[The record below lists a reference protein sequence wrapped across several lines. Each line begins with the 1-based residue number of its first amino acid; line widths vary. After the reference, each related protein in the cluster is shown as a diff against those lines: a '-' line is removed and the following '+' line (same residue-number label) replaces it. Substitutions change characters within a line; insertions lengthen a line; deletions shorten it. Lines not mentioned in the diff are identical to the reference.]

1 MENKAAEHRLEACA
15 VYSAL
20 RLNRL
25 VLWVLLSMAGGCGTC
40 GAGTEEERLANL
52 LEARPVKAYA
62 GARMLLAGAGSDPA
76 AAKVRDAIV
85 PMFVAPDT
93 PEKLA
98 DRVAALRRLAEALEA
113 AAEVRG
119 VPDRPL
125 VPVLLGIQSPGAAP
139 PAGWGIDEDHAVVG
153 TAWLVLR
160 AHEQT
165 KRFALWELTRIEKA
179 GLERSPLRLVARAA
193 RAVTFAQHDL
203 CKMAAD
209 ESAALRAEDGVAALG
224 DALAF
229 FDAGAR
235 AGSSEPE
242 KILPAV
248 RALAS
253 GMTAHCFQGRKDTES
268 ALPHLEA
275 LCDDAVLAGLPE
287 TKVAAVRAYIAF
299 KRGDRDRALAAMR
312 VARTDPDLSA
322 EDRSEVDRLIGHLER
337 HSDGDFVA
345 GIEDKLEIAGLAWRI
360 SRRAVDRSG
369 VGERIA
375 ASGPGSAVDRFTTR
389 IGEAVG
395 SADPGAALKEGAGR
409 LGEEL
414 DRLRGKTGK

>member
-1 MENKAAEHRLEACA
+1 MARL
-15 VYSAL
+15 L
-20 RLNRL
+20 L
-25 VLWVLLSMAGGCGTC
+25 VTLLSIAAGCGSC
-40 GAGTEEERLANL
+40 GEKSEEERLAAL
-52 LEARPVKAYA
+52 LEEKPVKAYA
-62 GARMLLAGAGSDPA
+62 GTRTLLAGAGSDPA

-85 PMFVAPDT
+85 PIFVAPDT
-93 PEKLA
+93 PEKMA
-98 DRVAALRRLAEALEA
+98 DRVLALRRLAEALEV
-113 AAEVRG
+113 AAEVRD

-125 VPVLLGIQSPGAAP
+125 VPVLLGMQSPGAAP

-179 GLERSPLRLVARAA
+179 GLERSKLRLPARVG
-193 RAVTFAQHDL
+193 RAVTFAEHDL
-203 CKMAAD
+203 CRMAAD
-209 ESAALRAEDGVAALG
+209 EAAALRRLDGATALA

-229 FDAGAR
+229 FGVAGDVGGAER
-235 AGSSEPE
+235 E
-242 KILPAV
+242 KVVPAV

-253 GMTAHCFQGRKDTES
+253 GMTAHCFQGRKDSEA

-275 LCDDAVLAGLPE
+275 LCDDAVAAGLPE
-287 TKVAAVRAYIAF
+287 TKVAMLRAYVAF
-299 KRGDRDRALAAMR
+299 KRGDRDRALASLR

-322 EDRSEVDRLIGHLER
+322 EDRADVDRMIGYLER
-337 HSDGDFVA
+337 RSDNEYA
-345 GIEDKLEIAGLAWRI
+345 AAIEDKLEIAGLAWRI
-360 SRRAVDRSG
+360 SRRAIERSG
-369 VGERIA
+369 LRERIA
-375 ASGPGSAVDRFTTR
+375 ASGPVSAVDRFTTR
-389 IGEAVG
+389 IGEALA